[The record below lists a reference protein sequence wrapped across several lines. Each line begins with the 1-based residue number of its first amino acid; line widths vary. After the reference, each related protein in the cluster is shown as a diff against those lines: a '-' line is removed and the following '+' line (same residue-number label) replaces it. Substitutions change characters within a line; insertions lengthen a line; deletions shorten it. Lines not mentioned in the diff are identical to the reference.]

1 MLYFIILVIIILVVG
16 IILYNSLVSSR
27 NTVKNEWANIDVEL
41 QRRFDL
47 IPNLVETVKGYMKQ
61 EENVLTEIT
70 NLRTSWNSAK
80 TTKEK
85 ATLNNNL
92 SNGLKSIFAVA
103 ESYPDLKS
111 SASFVELQQELSN
124 AETRIASAREVYNS
138 MVNEYNTKIDT
149 IPTNIVAS
157 ICNFGKADLFEV
169 ENEEVRKNVEVKF

>member
-61 EENVLTEIT
+61 EETVLTEIT
-70 NLRTSWNSAK
+70 NLRTSWNGAK
-80 TTKEK
+80 TAKEK
-85 ATLNNNL
+85 ANLNNSL

-111 SASFVELQQELSN
+111 SANFVELQQELAN
-124 AETRIASAREVYNS
+124 AETRIASSREVYNS

-149 IPTNIVAS
+149 VPTNIVAS
-157 ICNFGKADLFEV
+157 IFNFEKADLFEV